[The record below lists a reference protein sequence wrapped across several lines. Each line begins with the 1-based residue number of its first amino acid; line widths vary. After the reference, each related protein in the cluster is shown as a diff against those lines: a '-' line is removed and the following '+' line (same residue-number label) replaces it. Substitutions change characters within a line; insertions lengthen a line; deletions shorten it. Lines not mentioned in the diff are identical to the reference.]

1 MHSRHRVAVAAL
13 LAFLLA
19 PMRAA
24 GQDLKPIQLP
34 PAKTEG
40 GKALMDVLKAR
51 QSARVFAS
59 DSLTAQTLSNLLW
72 AAFGI
77 NRPDGHR
84 TAPSAMNWQEID
96 IYVTT
101 ADGAYLWDPK
111 ANALK
116 PVAAGDLRA
125 ATGSQGYVGTAAVN
139 LVYVADLARARGS
152 AEQQQT
158 WTWAD
163 AGFIAQNAYLYCASE
178 GLVAVVRALIPRDT
192 LAPQL
197 KLRPDQKILLAQ
209 SIGHPKK

>member
-1 MHSRHRVAVAAL
+1 MLHIRRAL
-13 LAFLLA
+13 FSILILGLGAGTVLA
-19 PMRAA
+19 
-24 GQDLKPIQLP
+24 QDIQLP
-34 PAKTEG
+34 KPATDG
-40 GKALMDVLKAR
+40 GKPLMTVL
-51 QSARVFAS
+51 
-59 DSLTAQTLSNLLW
+59 AQRHTTREFGAEKLPPQVLSNLLW

-125 ATGSQGYVGTAAVN
+125 ATGSQAFVGTAPVN

-158 WTWAD
+158 WTWAN
-163 AGFIAQNAYLYCASE
+163 AGFIAENAYLYCASE

-192 LAPQL
+192 LAQRL
-197 KLRPDQKILLAQ
+197 KLRPDQKNLLAQ
-209 SIGHPKK
+209 TIGYPKK

>member
-1 MHSRHRVAVAAL
+1 
-13 LAFLLA
+13 
-19 PMRAA
+19 
-24 GQDLKPIQLP
+24 
-34 PAKTEG
+34 
-40 GKALMDVLKAR
+40 VLKAR

-59 DSLTAQTLSNLLW
+59 DSLTTQTLSNLLW